1 MTHKLH
7 KEMDQGKVVGLSLGI
22 PEVDAYLRFLKHRCR
37 ANTWIGYGY
46 DLQIFLNTVQ
56 KPVLEVT
63 PADIFTFIQQQWDG
77 PAHEGNKPRHTR
89 SCLSAKTVKRRL
101 SAISGLYEYLRVCGD
116 TPLRANPVPRGLTGR
131 GTFWGNR
138 LKSNG
143 AMPLIRVPRP
153 LPRPLDSEEIS
164 SFLNS
169 LSTHRDKAIILLMLL
184 GGLRKSEALDLA
196 VEDVDFGQHIVVI
209 RDGKG
214 GQRRVV
220 AVSNGALE
228 EVLRYLDKERPR
240 SSSPKLFLVLKGR
253 RRGQPLSVRG
263 LDMIIEY
270 HRELA
275 GTPGIQCH
283 RLRHTCVTRLR
294 QAGMSLEALQV
305 QAGHKSLTS
314 TGIYLHLCPR
324 ELREEYLRVSDLLG
338 SPRKEQAE
346 NE

>member
-1 MTHKLH
+1 MTYKLH
-7 KEMDQGKVVGLSLGI
+7 KEMDQGKVVGLSLGV
-22 PEVDAYLRFLKHRCR
+22 PEVDDYLRFLKHRCR
-37 ANTWIGYGY
+37 PNTWIGYGY

-63 PADIFTFIQQQWDG
+63 PTDIFTFIQQQWDG
-77 PAHEGNKPRHTR
+77 PGHEDNRPHHRD
-89 SCLSAKTVKRRL
+89 SSLSAKTVKRRL

-116 TPLRANPVPRGLTGR
+116 TPLKANPVPRGLTGR
-131 GTFWGNR
+131 STFWGNR
-138 LKSNG
+138 LKGN
-143 AMPLIRVPRP
+143 AVMPLIRVPRP

-164 SFLNS
+164 SFLSS

-220 AVSNGALE
+220 AVSHVALE

-283 RLRHTCVTRLR
+283 RLRHTCLTRLR
-294 QAGMSLEALQV
+294 QSGMSLEALQV

-338 SPRKEQAE
+338 SPRKEKTE